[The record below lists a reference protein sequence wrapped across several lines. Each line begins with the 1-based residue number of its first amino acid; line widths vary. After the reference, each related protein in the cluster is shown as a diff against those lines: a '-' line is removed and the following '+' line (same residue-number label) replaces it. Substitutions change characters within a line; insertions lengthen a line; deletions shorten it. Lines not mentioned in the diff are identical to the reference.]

1 MRDLEQR
8 LEADQNL
15 AGERAGQLFQQFVA
29 EGFNAVVIERRQLGA
44 PDQGDDVQ
52 AYVLLV
58 VPERCAFDIACLGF
72 LKPRVSSLGYRRAFA
87 WCDVSAFAHLNL
99 DRCLVFVGI
108 LLALKCLDVP
118 DAHLIDIIDNPGLL
132 LQCLSGSAAG
142 PPAKVKRCNP
152 LITIDFNG

>member
-1 MRDLEQR
+1 VD
-8 LEADQNL
+8 
-15 AGERAGQLFQQFVA
+15 FV
-29 EGFNAVVIERRQLGA
+29 VS
-44 PDQGDDVQ
+44 
-52 AYVLLV
+52 
-58 VPERCAFDIACLGF
+58 ERCAFDIACLDF
-72 LKPRVSSLGYRRAFA
+72 FKPRVGGLSYCRAFT
-87 WCDVSAFAHLNL
+87 WRDVSAFAHL
-99 DRCLVFVGI
+99 DRCLIFVGI